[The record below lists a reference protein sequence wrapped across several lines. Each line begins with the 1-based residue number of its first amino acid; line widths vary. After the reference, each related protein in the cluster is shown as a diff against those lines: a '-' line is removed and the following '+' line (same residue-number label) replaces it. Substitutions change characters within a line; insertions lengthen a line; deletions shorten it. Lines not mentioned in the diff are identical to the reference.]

1 MGERF
6 HFVCHE
12 CTEEGVYD
20 DREAALAARN
30 EHVEA
35 TDHRVSMENIAEPP
49 A

>member
-20 DREAALAARN
+20 DRDEALATKD
-30 EHVEA
+30 EHVA
-35 TDHRVSMENIAEPP
+35 RTDHRVSMENIADP
-49 A
+49 AA